1 MQTRKCLI
9 QVLFCQSQQD
19 LPFLSEEKLEPVL
32 KVYTQS
38 ADHRRSQPDLHK
50 HGQSKS
56 QASTRTSSDVNRKY
70 FEISPYADRR
80 GEKPKPPG
88 KIAFR
93 HVDTEK
99 ENVYE
104 KNIRNSTI
112 EDGLARSSTYT
123 KEEQRSLTSRKEEK
137 NTLSKVTKNSYFFLI
152 LTINVFSVT
161 RRRRKKKEKC

>member
-1 MQTRKCLI
+1 M
-9 QVLFCQSQQD
+9 
-19 LPFLSEEKLEPVL
+19 SEEKSEPVL

-56 QASTRTSSDVNRKY
+56 QVSMKTSSDVNQKY

-104 KNIRNSTI
+104 KNMKNSTI
-112 EDGLARSSTYT
+112 EDGLVRSSTFT
-123 KEEQRSLTSRKEEK
+123 KEEQRSLTPRKEEK
-137 NTLSKVTKNSYFFLI
+137 KSLSKVKKIISLFSYLNDKF
-152 LTINVFSVT
+152 VYSVT
-161 RRRRKKKEKC
+161 RRRRKKK

>member
-1 MQTRKCLI
+1 M
-9 QVLFCQSQQD
+9 
-19 LPFLSEEKLEPVL
+19 EPVL

-50 HGQSKS
+50 HCQSNS
-56 QASTRTSSDVNRKY
+56 QVSTRTSSDVNQKY

-104 KNIRNSTI
+104 KNMKNSNI
-112 EDGLARSSTYT
+112 EDGLVRSSTFT
-123 KEEQRSLTSRKEEK
+123 KEEQRSLTPRKEEK
-137 NTLSKVTKNSYFFLI
+137 KTLSKVKKIISLFSYLNDKF
-152 LTINVFSVT
+152 VYSAT
-161 RRRRKKKEKC
+161 RRRRKKK

>member
-1 MQTRKCLI
+1 M
-9 QVLFCQSQQD
+9 LFCQSQHD
-19 LPFLSEEKLEPVL
+19 LPFLSEEKSEPVL

-50 HGQSKS
+50 YGQSNS
-56 QASTRTSSDVNRKY
+56 QVSTRTSSDVNQKY

-104 KNIRNSTI
+104 KNMKNSTI
-112 EDGLARSSTYT
+112 EDGLMRSSTFT
-123 KEEQRSLTSRKEEK
+123 KEEQRSLTPQKDEK
-137 NTLSKVTKNSYFFLI
+137 KTLSKVTKNNLTFLI
-152 LTINVFSVT
+152 S
-161 RRRRKKKEKC
+161 

>member
-1 MQTRKCLI
+1 M
-9 QVLFCQSQQD
+9 LFCQSQQD
-19 LPFLSEEKLEPVL
+19 LPFLSEEKSEPVL

-50 HGQSKS
+50 HGQSNS
-56 QASTRTSSDVNRKY
+56 QVSTRTSDVNQKY

-104 KNIRNSTI
+104 KNMKNSTI
-112 EDGLARSSTYT
+112 EDGLVRSSTFT
-123 KEEQRSLTSRKEEK
+123 KEEQRSLTPRKEEK
-137 NTLSKVTKNSYFFLI
+137 KTLSKVKKNNLTFFI
-152 LTINVFSVT
+152 F
-161 RRRRKKKEKC
+161 